1 MSTGTTYRGK
11 SHGMRPELGQ
21 KINAKDRLIRTEIR
35 KEGEGWRRGGWR
47 KGWRRRG
54 EGVLPARPVDGI
66 YIGYRTYSTGTT
78 EYDSEYGHEYG
89 AEEYYEVW
97 LIVPD
102 PRQKPV
108 PVWPE
113 DVLWRTK

>member
-1 MSTGTTYRGK
+1 
-11 SHGMRPELGQ
+11 
-21 KINAKDRLIRTEIR
+21 
-35 KEGEGWRRGGWR
+35 
-47 KGWRRRG
+47 
-54 EGVLPARPVDGI
+54 VDGI